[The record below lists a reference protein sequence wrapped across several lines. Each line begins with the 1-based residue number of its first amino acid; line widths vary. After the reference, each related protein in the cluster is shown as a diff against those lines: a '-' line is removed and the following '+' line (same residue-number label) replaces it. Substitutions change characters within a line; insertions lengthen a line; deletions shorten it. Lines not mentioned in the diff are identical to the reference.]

1 MRMNEITFENR
12 PPIDGYGE
20 GGFRVGGLRH
30 LGGLAL
36 LPDRMEGWD
45 VAAPA
50 QITAASV
57 APFIAA
63 AGDIDVL
70 LIGLG
75 ADVAHLPAA
84 ARAALEAAGLGVEPM
99 TTPSA
104 CRTFNV
110 LLAEDRRVAAALIA
124 V

>member
-1 MRMNEITFENR
+1 MRMNEITFESR
-12 PPIDGYGE
+12 PPIDSYGE

-36 LPDRMEGWD
+36 LPERMQDWP
-45 VAAPA
+45 VSAPA
-50 QITAASV
+50 EITPETA

-63 AGDIDVL
+63 ADEIDVL

-75 ADVAHLPAA
+75 ADVAVLPRA
-84 ARAALEAAGLGVEPM
+84 AREALEAAGIGVEPM
-99 TTPSA
+99 STPSA

>member
-1 MRMNEITFENR
+1 MRMNEISFERR
-12 PPIDGYGE
+12 PPIDAYGG
-20 GGFRVGGLRH
+20 GGFTVGGLRH

-36 LPDRMEGWD
+36 LPERMEDWA
-45 VAAPA
+45 VQAPDR
-50 QITAASV
+50 ITPEAV
-57 APFIAA
+57 APFLAA
-63 AGDIDVL
+63 AEEIDVL

-75 ADVAHLPAA
+75 ADVAVLPRP
-84 ARAALEAAGLGVEPM
+84 AREALEAAGIGVEPM
-99 TTPSA
+99 STPSA

>member
-1 MRMNEITFENR
+1 MNEITFESR
-12 PPIDGYGE
+12 PPIDSYGE

-30 LGGLAL
+30 LGSLAL
-36 LPDRMEGWD
+36 LPDRMEDWPVIAPVGIVPGSVARF
-45 VAAPA
+45 VAA
-50 QITAASV
+50 AAE
-57 APFIAA
+57 
-63 AGDIDVL
+63 IDVL

-75 ADVAHLPAA
+75 ADVAVLPRP
-84 ARAALEAAGLGVEPM
+84 AREALEAAGIGVEPM
-99 TTPSA
+99 STPSA

>member
-1 MRMNEITFENR
+1 MNEITFEAR

-20 GGFRVGGLRH
+20 GGFRIGGLVHRGSV
-30 LGGLAL
+30 LL
-36 LPDRMEGWD
+36 LPSRMEGWD
-45 VAAPA
+45 VAAIGEVTPELC
-50 QITAASV
+50 
-57 APFIAA
+57 APILAA

-70 LIGLG
+70 LIGTG
-75 ADVAHLPAA
+75 AEIAHAPRE
-84 ARAALEAAGLGVEPM
+84 ARAALEGAGIGVEAM
-99 TTPSA
+99 ATGSA